1 MSDYVGIDVRR
12 KRAQVAVIN
21 QHGKVLDN
29 PNVPGGVEPVL
40 RLSAIC
46 PRARRR
52 RPEPR
57 SAGGGWWSC
66 RRARLLG
73 RTWCTRAGQGHRLAA
88 ADERQGPALLPRR
101 SCCARTCCPRRE
113 RTTMGSLSAG
123 LDRAL
128 PAACPEASDRRRVA
142 GGWVPAHVG
151 PGLRGPRGSALAD
164 GLRTAGPFAGLD
176 GTPASG
182 QWACAWVPQLR

>member
-128 PAACPEASDRRRVA
+128 PAACPEASTGA
-142 GGWVPAHVG
+142 GW
-151 PGLRGPRGSALAD
+151 LAD
-164 GLRTAGPFAGLD
+164 GCRPTWVLDCVGLEGPHWLMACGLPGLSPGWMGHQRRD
-176 GTPASG
+176 SG
-182 QWACAWVPQLR
+182 HAHGFRS